1 MDARAPL
8 PILIEFSEGIREQ
21 SALLRSHGRIPVPT
35 HQNSHHAHMHIARKY
50 FFWLVWLDVHRLS

>member
-21 SALLRSHGRIPVPT
+21 SAFSARMVVFRYQRIKILTMLICILHV
-35 HQNSHHAHMHIARKY
+35 NIFSG
-50 FFWLVWLDVHRLS
+50 